1 MGKHAAPVGRQ
12 RPGEVTLE
20 RAAAVLEGLG
30 FHPLVRPDRLVI
42 GAHAFTVALW
52 IDYARPMA
60 LVIDTAE
67 RIPTDFEHSAA
78 LARFINTW
86 NHDRVGPWA
95 SFRLM
100 ESGDLCARMRRGVH
114 IKHGLSDDQLA
125 AELADT
131 LEHAAAFYRQLRE
144 RFLDASL
151 DQPLPPQ
158 LMRAQDTE
166 VLLGRHP
173 SLRHLPRG
181 GRREVATA
189 PELFKDVDGPA
200 GEIAPANISDLTAAL
215 DELEFRYGVGEDGVI
230 ATGVNGVA
238 FALTID
244 GEPGPRY
251 ARVTGMWDTGRDALD
266 AFLPLWLV
274 CNDVNERT
282 CATAAYLHE
291 FDGAAHMHAE
301 STMLVAEGAA
311 PEQVG
316 EFVVSA
322 MAACLAA
329 IDHVSQQTAG
339 HSVVDWPGRR

>member
-1 MGKHAAPVGRQ
+1 MGKHAAPAGDQ
-12 RPGEVTLE
+12 RAAEVTLE
-20 RAAAVLEGLG
+20 RAAALLEGLG
-30 FHPLVRPDRLVI
+30 FEPLVRPDRLVL
-42 GAHAFTVALW
+42 GAHAFTASLW
-52 IDYARPMA
+52 VDYTRPIC
-60 LVIDTAE
+60 LVVDTTD
-67 RIPTDFEHSAA
+67 RVPTDFEHAGP

-86 NHDRVGPWA
+86 NHDRVGPCA
-95 SFRLM
+95 SYRLM
-100 ESGDLCARMRRGVH
+100 ESGDLRVGMRRGIH

-125 AELADT
+125 AELVDT
-131 LEHAAAFYRQLRE
+131 FEHAAAFYQQLRE
-144 RFLDASL
+144 RFLDAGL

-166 VLLGRHP
+166 ALLGRHP
-173 SLRHLPRG
+173 SRRHLPRG
-181 GRREVATA
+181 GTQDVTTV
-189 PELFKDVDGPA
+189 PELYDRVDETLGPVA
-200 GEIAPANISDLTAAL
+200 VHDLSAAL
-215 DELEFRYGVGEDGVI
+215 EQLEFRYGVSEDGII

-291 FDGAAHMHAE
+291 FDGVVHMHAE
-301 STMLVAEGAA
+301 STMLVAEGATRS
-311 PEQVG
+311 QVA
-316 EFVVSA
+316 EFVISA

-329 IDHVSQQTAG
+329 IDHVSQLVSGESA
-339 HSVVDWPGRR
+339 VDWPGRP

>member
-1 MGKHAAPVGRQ
+1 MGRQ

-30 FHPLVRPDRLVI
+30 FNPLVRPDRLVI

-67 RIPTDFEHSAA
+67 RIPTDFEHAGA

-95 SFRLM
+95 SYRLM
-100 ESGDLCARMRRGVH
+100 ESGDVCARMRRGVH

-144 RFLDASL
+144 RVLDASL
-151 DQPLPPQ
+151 DQSLPPQ

-181 GRREVATA
+181 GRREVSTA

-200 GEIAPANISDLTAAL
+200 GVIAPADIRDLTAAL

>member
-1 MGKHAAPVGRQ
+1 MGRQ

-30 FHPLVRPDRLVI
+30 FNPLVRPDRLVI

-95 SFRLM
+95 SYRLL
-100 ESGDLCARMRRGVH
+100 ESGDVCARMRRGVH

-151 DQPLPPQ
+151 DQSLPPQ

-166 VLLGRHP
+166 VLLGRHS

-181 GRREVATA
+181 GRREVSTA

-200 GEIAPANISDLTAAL
+200 GVIAPADIRDLTAAL

-251 ARVTGMWDTGRDALD
+251 ARVTGMWDTGRDALE

-291 FDGAAHMHAE
+291 FDGVVHMHAE
-301 STMLVAEGAA
+301 STMLVAEGATRS
-311 PEQVG
+311 QVA
-316 EFVVSA
+316 EFVISA

-329 IDHVSQQTAG
+329 IDHVSQLVSGESA
-339 HSVVDWPGRR
+339 VDWPGRP

>member
-1 MGKHAAPVGRQ
+1 M
-12 RPGEVTLE
+12 
-20 RAAAVLEGLG
+20 
-30 FHPLVRPDRLVI
+30 
-42 GAHAFTVALW
+42 
-52 IDYARPMA
+52 
-60 LVIDTAE
+60 
-67 RIPTDFEHSAA
+67 SA
-78 LARFINTW
+78 
-86 NHDRVGPWA
+86 
-95 SFRLM
+95 
-100 ESGDLCARMRRGVH
+100 
-114 IKHGLSDDQLA
+114 
-125 AELADT
+125 
-131 LEHAAAFYRQLRE
+131 
-144 RFLDASL
+144 
-151 DQPLPPQ
+151 
-158 LMRAQDTE
+158 
-166 VLLGRHP
+166 
-173 SLRHLPRG
+173 
-181 GRREVATA
+181 A

-200 GEIAPANISDLTAAL
+200 GVIAPADIRDLTAAL

-301 STMLVAEGAA
+301 STMLVAGGAA

>member
-1 MGKHAAPVGRQ
+1 MGRQ
-12 RPGEVTLE
+12 RPDEGTLE

-131 LEHAAAFYRQLRE
+131 LEHAAAFYRQLRG

-181 GRREVATA
+181 GRREVSTA

-200 GEIAPANISDLTAAL
+200 GVIAPVDIRDLTAAL

-251 ARVTGMWDTGRDALD
+251 ARVTGMWDTGRDALE
-266 AFLPLWLV
+266 ALLPLWLV

>member
-30 FHPLVRPDRLVI
+30 FNPLVRPDRLVI

-52 IDYARPMA
+52 IDFARPMA

-166 VLLGRHP
+166 VLLGRHS

-181 GRREVATA
+181 GRREVSTA

-200 GEIAPANISDLTAAL
+200 GVIAPVDIRDLTAA
-215 DELEFRYGVGEDGVI
+215 LEFRYGVGEDGVI

-311 PEQVG
+311 LEQVG

>member
-1 MGKHAAPVGRQ
+1 
-12 RPGEVTLE
+12 
-20 RAAAVLEGLG
+20 
-30 FHPLVRPDRLVI
+30 
-42 GAHAFTVALW
+42 
-52 IDYARPMA
+52 
-60 LVIDTAE
+60 
-67 RIPTDFEHSAA
+67 
-78 LARFINTW
+78 
-86 NHDRVGPWA
+86 
-95 SFRLM
+95 M
-100 ESGDLCARMRRGVH
+100 E
-114 IKHGLSDDQLA
+114 QL
-125 AELADT
+125 D
-131 LEHAAAFYRQLRE
+131 
-144 RFLDASL
+144 
-151 DQPLPPQ
+151 
-158 LMRAQDTE
+158 
-166 VLLGRHP
+166 
-173 SLRHLPRG
+173 
-181 GRREVATA
+181 
-189 PELFKDVDGPA
+189 
-200 GEIAPANISDLTAAL
+200 
-215 DELEFRYGVGEDGVI
+215 FRYGVDEDGVI

-251 ARVTGMWDTGRDALD
+251 ARVTGMWDTGRDALE

-301 STMLVAEGAA
+301 STMLVAGGAA

>member
-20 RAAAVLEGLG
+20 RVAAVLEGLG
-30 FHPLVRPDRLVI
+30 FEPMVRPDRLVI
-42 GAHAFTVALW
+42 GAHVFTVALW
-52 IDYARPMA
+52 VDYSRPMA

-67 RIPTDFEHSAA
+67 RIPTDFEHSTA

-86 NHDRVGPWA
+86 NHDRVGPTA
-95 SFRLM
+95 SYRLM
-100 ESGDLCARMRRGVH
+100 ESGDVCARMRRGVH

-131 LEHAAAFYRQLRE
+131 LEHASAFYQRLRE
-144 RFLDASL
+144 RFLDAGL

-158 LMRAQDTE
+158 LMRAQDTD

-181 GRREVATA
+181 GRQEVSTA
-189 PELFKDVDGPA
+189 PELHKEAEGPA
-200 GEIAPANISDLTAAL
+200 GEIAPVDISGLTDAL
-215 DELEFRYGVGEDGVI
+215 EQLDFRYGLGEDGVI

-251 ARVTGMWDTGRDALD
+251 ARVTGMWDTGRDALE

>member
-1 MGKHAAPVGRQ
+1 MGRQ

-30 FHPLVRPDRLVI
+30 FNPLVRPDRLVI

-158 LMRAQDTE
+158 LMRC
-166 VLLGRHP
+166 LLYTSP
-173 SLRHLPRG
+173 SPR
-181 GRREVATA
+181 
-189 PELFKDVDGPA
+189 D
-200 GEIAPANISDLTAAL
+200 
-215 DELEFRYGVGEDGVI
+215 
-230 ATGVNGVA
+230 
-238 FALTID
+238 
-244 GEPGPRY
+244 
-251 ARVTGMWDTGRDALD
+251 
-266 AFLPLWLV
+266 
-274 CNDVNERT
+274 
-282 CATAAYLHE
+282 
-291 FDGAAHMHAE
+291 
-301 STMLVAEGAA
+301 
-311 PEQVG
+311 
-316 EFVVSA
+316 
-322 MAACLAA
+322 
-329 IDHVSQQTAG
+329 
-339 HSVVDWPGRR
+339 

>member
-1 MGKHAAPVGRQ
+1 MGRQ

-30 FHPLVRPDRLVI
+30 FNPLVRPDRLVI

-67 RIPTDFEHSAA
+67 RIPTDFEHAGA

-95 SFRLM
+95 SSRLM
-100 ESGDLCARMRRGVH
+100 ESGDVCARMRRGVH

-151 DQPLPPQ
+151 DQSLPPQ

-181 GRREVATA
+181 GRREVSTA

-200 GEIAPANISDLTAAL
+200 GVIAPADIRDLTAAL

>member
-30 FHPLVRPDRLVI
+30 FNPLVRPDRLVI

-67 RIPTDFEHSAA
+67 RIPTDFEHAGA

-95 SFRLM
+95 SSRLM
-100 ESGDLCARMRRGVH
+100 ESGDVCARMRRGVH

-151 DQPLPPQ
+151 DQSLPPQ

-181 GRREVATA
+181 GRREVSTA

-200 GEIAPANISDLTAAL
+200 GVIAPADIRDLTAAL

>member
-1 MGKHAAPVGRQ
+1 M
-12 RPGEVTLE
+12 
-20 RAAAVLEGLG
+20 
-30 FHPLVRPDRLVI
+30 
-42 GAHAFTVALW
+42 
-52 IDYARPMA
+52 
-60 LVIDTAE
+60 
-67 RIPTDFEHSAA
+67 S
-78 LARFINTW
+78 
-86 NHDRVGPWA
+86 
-95 SFRLM
+95 
-100 ESGDLCARMRRGVH
+100 
-114 IKHGLSDDQLA
+114 
-125 AELADT
+125 
-131 LEHAAAFYRQLRE
+131 
-144 RFLDASL
+144 
-151 DQPLPPQ
+151 
-158 LMRAQDTE
+158 
-166 VLLGRHP
+166 
-173 SLRHLPRG
+173 
-181 GRREVATA
+181 TA

-200 GEIAPANISDLTAAL
+200 GVIAPADIRDLTAAL

>member
-1 MGKHAAPVGRQ
+1 
-12 RPGEVTLE
+12 
-20 RAAAVLEGLG
+20 
-30 FHPLVRPDRLVI
+30 
-42 GAHAFTVALW
+42 
-52 IDYARPMA
+52 
-60 LVIDTAE
+60 
-67 RIPTDFEHSAA
+67 
-78 LARFINTW
+78 
-86 NHDRVGPWA
+86 
-95 SFRLM
+95 
-100 ESGDLCARMRRGVH
+100 
-114 IKHGLSDDQLA
+114 
-125 AELADT
+125 
-131 LEHAAAFYRQLRE
+131 
-144 RFLDASL
+144 
-151 DQPLPPQ
+151 
-158 LMRAQDTE
+158 MRAQDTE

-173 SLRHLPRG
+173 RLRHLPRG
-181 GRREVATA
+181 GRQEVTTA
-189 PELFKDVDGPA
+189 PELYKEVEGPA
-200 GEIAPANISDLTAAL
+200 GEIAPVDISNLTDAL
-215 DELEFRYGVGEDGVI
+215 EQLDFRYGVGEDGVI

-251 ARVTGMWDTGRDALD
+251 ARVTGMWDTGRDALE

-311 PEQVG
+311 LEQVG
-316 EFVVSA
+316 EFVISA

>member
-1 MGKHAAPVGRQ
+1 MGRQ

-30 FHPLVRPDRLVI
+30 FNPLVRPDRLVI

-181 GRREVATA
+181 GRREVSTA

-200 GEIAPANISDLTAAL
+200 GVIAPADIRDLTAAL

-244 GEPGPRY
+244 G
-251 ARVTGMWDTGRDALD
+251 
-266 AFLPLWLV
+266 
-274 CNDVNERT
+274 
-282 CATAAYLHE
+282 
-291 FDGAAHMHAE
+291 
-301 STMLVAEGAA
+301 
-311 PEQVG
+311 
-316 EFVVSA
+316 
-322 MAACLAA
+322 
-329 IDHVSQQTAG
+329 
-339 HSVVDWPGRR
+339 

>member
-1 MGKHAAPVGRQ
+1 MGRQ

-30 FHPLVRPDRLVI
+30 FNPLVRPDRLVI

-52 IDYARPMA
+52 ID
-60 LVIDTAE
+60 
-67 RIPTDFEHSAA
+67 
-78 LARFINTW
+78 
-86 NHDRVGPWA
+86 
-95 SFRLM
+95 
-100 ESGDLCARMRRGVH
+100 
-114 IKHGLSDDQLA
+114 
-125 AELADT
+125 
-131 LEHAAAFYRQLRE
+131 
-144 RFLDASL
+144 
-151 DQPLPPQ
+151 
-158 LMRAQDTE
+158 
-166 VLLGRHP
+166 
-173 SLRHLPRG
+173 
-181 GRREVATA
+181 
-189 PELFKDVDGPA
+189 
-200 GEIAPANISDLTAAL
+200 
-215 DELEFRYGVGEDGVI
+215 
-230 ATGVNGVA
+230 
-238 FALTID
+238 
-244 GEPGPRY
+244 Y